1 MNSHSFFSKAE
12 EDEMAE
18 AIRKVAV
25 LGAGVMG
32 SGIAAH
38 LASVGIPV
46 IMLDI
51 VPREV
56 TPEEHAKGLTVASPA
71 VRNRFA
77 AGGLQAALKARPAAF
92 SSPKFAR
99 LITVGNFEDDM
110 AKIADVDWIVEVVKE
125 DLAVKRALF
134 DKVRQFRREGT
145 PITSNTSGIPIAA
158 MVEGT
163 PEEFR
168 KSFFVTHFFNPV
180 RYMKLLE
187 LVAGV
192 DTDKALLARFARFG
206 ERVLGKGIVWGKDTP
221 NFVGNRIGVYGMLA
235 TIQTML
241 EDGYQVDEV
250 DAIVGPPMGRP
261 KSAAFRTADIVGLD
275 TFVHVANNVYETLK
289 DDECRDTFKAPALLE
304 QMIAKGWLGEK
315 KKQGFYKKDKSAG
328 GKGIVVIDP
337 VTLEYRPT
345 QKIDIPSIKK
355 SKGID
360 DVGKR
365 LKMIVNS
372 DDRAGVF
379 AWKVLAK
386 SLIYSANR
394 IPEIAD
400 DVVNVDR
407 AMRWGF
413 AWDQGPFEAW
423 DAIGVAESI
432 ARMEKDGLT
441 VPAFAKMAAEKGGF
455 YKSEDGVRYYLTLG
469 GAWEKV
475 PAAPENIVLADRKA
489 AVGVIKKNGGAS
501 FVDIGEGVAC
511 LEFHT
516 KMNAIDGDIG
526 AMMDFAVKE
535 AEANWK
541 GIVIGNDGGN
551 FSAGANLL
559 LLVMLSQ
566 QKKWEDVRKMVTGFQ
581 QACLAL
587 ARCNVPVVSAP
598 FGLTLGGGAEV
609 TMAADRV
616 QAAAETYMGLV
627 EVGAGLI
634 PGGGG
639 TRMMLQRMLEGVP
652 EGTQV
657 DSFPFVR
664 KAFEIVGMAKV
675 ATSAAE
681 AKEIGYLRA
690 SDGIS
695 VNRDHLLHDARTAVL
710 RMAEDNYRPALPFR
724 YKLPGES
731 AFAALKLGL
740 FQWVQSGTISA
751 HDALIGEK
759 LAYVLTGGAASPSVP
774 VTDEYILELEAE
786 AFLSLC
792 GEEKSQQ
799 RMQALLTTGK
809 PLRN

>member
-1 MNSHSFFSKAE
+1 
-12 EDEMAE
+12 MADG
-18 AIRKVAV
+18 IRKVAV

-56 TPEEHAKGLTVASPA
+56 TPDEQAKGLTLKSPA

-77 AGGLQAALKARPAAF
+77 AGGLQAALKAKPAAF
-92 SSPKFAR
+92 GSPKFAR
-99 LITVGNFEDDM
+99 LITVGNFEDDLHKV
-110 AKIADVDWIVEVVKE
+110 AEVDWIVEVVKE
-125 DLAVKRALF
+125 DLAVKRTLF
-134 DKVRQFRREGT
+134 EKVREHRREGT
-145 PITSNTSGIPIAA
+145 PVTSNTSGIPISA
-158 MVEGT
+158 MVEGA

-187 LVAGV
+187 LVSGT
-192 DTDKALLARFARFG
+192 DTDPAVVARFARFG
-206 ERVLGKGIVWGKDTP
+206 ERVLGKGIVYGKDTP
-221 NFVGNRIGVYGMLA
+221 NFVGNRVGIYGMLA

-241 EDGYQVDEV
+241 EDGYAVDEV

-261 KSAAFRTADIVGLD
+261 KSAAFRTADLVGLD
-275 TFVHVANNVYETLK
+275 TFVHVANNVYEVLPS
-289 DDECRDTFKAPALLE
+289 DEERDTFKPPAFVE
-304 QMIAKGWLGEK
+304 KMITKGWLGDK
-315 KKQGFYKKDKSAG
+315 KGQGFYKKERSAD
-328 GKGIVVIDP
+328 GKKTILVLDP

-345 QKIDIPSIKK
+345 QKYDIPSLKK
-355 SKGID
+355 SKGIE

-365 LKMIVNS
+365 LKMIVNA
-372 DDRAGVF
+372 DDRAGKF
-379 AWKVLAK
+379 AWKVLSR

-400 DVVNVDR
+400 DVVNIDR

-432 ARMEKDGLT
+432 ARMEADGLK
-441 VPAFAKMAAEKGGF
+441 VPAFAKLAAEKGGF
-455 YKSEDGVRYYLTLG
+455 YKKENGENFFLTLKG
-469 GAWEKV
+469 EWKPV
-475 PAAPENIVLADRKA
+475 PTAPEAIVLADRKA
-489 AVGVIKKNGGAS
+489 KVGVVKKNSGAS
-501 FVDIGEGVAC
+501 FVDLGEGVAA

-526 AMMDFAVKE
+526 TMMAYAIEE
-535 AEANWK
+535 AEKNWK

-559 LLVMLSQ
+559 LIVMLSQ
-566 QKKWEDVRKMVTGFQ
+566 QKKWDDIRTMVTSFQ
-581 QACLAL
+581 QACLQL

-609 TMAADRV
+609 TMAADCV
-616 QAAAETYMGLV
+616 QAAGETYMGLV

-639 TRMMLQRMLEGVP
+639 TRMMLQRMLEGIP
-652 EGTQV
+652 DGTQV

-681 AKEIGYLRA
+681 AKDIGYLRA
-690 SDGIS
+690 TDGITM
-695 VNRDHLLHDARTAVL
+695 NREHLLFDARTTVL
-710 RMAEDNYRPALPFR
+710 RMAEDNYRPALPFQ

-740 FQWVQSGTISA
+740 YQWVQSSTISA

-759 LAYVLTGGAASPSVP
+759 LAYVLTGGAATPTIP
-774 VTDEYILELEAE
+774 VSDEYLLELEAE

>member
-1 MNSHSFFSKAE
+1 
-12 EDEMAE
+12 MAE

-51 VPREV
+51 VPREL
-56 TPEEHAKGLTVASPA
+56 TPDEQAKGLTLASPA

-77 AGGLQAALKARPAAF
+77 LGGVQAALKAKPAAF

-99 LITVGNFEDDM
+99 LITAGNLEDDLHRV
-110 AKIADVDWIVEVVKE
+110 AEVDWIVEVVKE

-134 DKVRQFRREGT
+134 EKVRAHRREGT

-158 MVEGT
+158 MVEGA

-168 KSFFVTHFFNPV
+168 KCFFVTHFFNPV

-187 LVAGV
+187 LVTGV
-192 DTDKALLARFARFG
+192 DTDPGVVARFARFG
-206 ERVLGKGIVWGKDTP
+206 ERVLGKGIVYGKDTP
-221 NFVGNRIGVYGMLA
+221 NFVGNRIGIFGMLA
-235 TIQTML
+235 TIETML
-241 EDGYQVDEV
+241 ADGYAVDEV

-261 KSAAFRTADIVGLD
+261 KSAAFRTADLVGLD
-275 TFVHVANNVYETLK
+275 TFVHVANNVYEALPT
-289 DDECRDTFKAPALLE
+289 DEERATFKPPAFVE
-304 QMIAKGWLGEK
+304 KMIAKGWLGDK
-315 KKQGFYKKDKSAG
+315 KGQGFYKKEKSAA
-328 GKGIVVIDP
+328 GKTILVLDP
-337 VTLEYRPT
+337 ATLEYRPS

-355 SKGID
+355 SKGIE

-365 LKMIVNS
+365 LKMIVNA
-372 DDRAGVF
+372 DDRAGKF
-379 AWKVLAK
+379 AWKVLSR
-386 SLIYSANR
+386 SLVYSANR
-394 IPEIAD
+394 LPEIAD
-400 DVVNVDR
+400 DVVNIDR

-423 DAIGVAESI
+423 DAIGVAESV
-432 ARMEKDGLT
+432 ARMEADGLT
-441 VPAFAKMAAEKGGF
+441 VPAFAKLAAEKGGF
-455 YKSEDGVRYYLTLG
+455 YKSEAGERFFLTLAG
-469 GAWEKV
+469 EWAPV
-475 PAAPENIVLADRKA
+475 PKAPEAIVLADRKA
-489 AVGVIKKNGGAS
+489 KVGVVKKNGGAS
-501 FVDIGEGVAC
+501 FIDLGEGVAC

-526 AMMDFAVKE
+526 NMMAFAIEE
-535 AEANWK
+535 AERNWK
-541 GIVIGNDGGN
+541 GVVIGNDGGN
-551 FSAGANLL
+551 FSAGANLM
-559 LLVMLSQ
+559 LLVMLAQ
-566 QKKWEDVRKMVTGFQ
+566 QKKWDDIRTMVTGFQ
-581 QACLAL
+581 KACLQL

-639 TRMMLQRMLEGVP
+639 TRMMLQRMLEGIP
-652 EGTQV
+652 DGTEV
-657 DSFPFVR
+657 GSFPFVR
-664 KAFEIVGMAKV
+664 KAFEIIGMAKV

-681 AKEIGYLRA
+681 AKDIGYLRA
-690 SDGIS
+690 GDGITQ
-695 VNRDHLLHDARTAVL
+695 NREHLLFDARTAVL
-710 RMAEDNYRPALPFR
+710 RMADNYRPALPFQ

-740 FQWVQSGTISA
+740 FQWVQSGVISA

-759 LAYVLTGGAASPSVP
+759 LAYVLTGGAATPTQP
-774 VTDEYILELEAE
+774 VSDEYLLELEAE

-792 GEEKSQQ
+792 GEEKSQA